1 MGLDSPA
8 RAVFDH
14 SPEAPPMVWPNAG
27 VKAAGASS
35 VSGHP
40 VMGGNG
46 PRGPG
51 GKLGVCRSLGVWG
64 LGKRGLGFRIWGL
77 GV

>member
-1 MGLDSPA
+1 MPNVCDGSKRWALTAQLGLYSTILQRLHP
-8 RAVFDH
+8 V
-14 SPEAPPMVWPNAG
+14 VWPSAG
-27 VKAAGASS
+27 VKASGASS

-64 LGKRGLGFRIWGL
+64 LG
-77 GV
+77 V